1 MTLSA
6 PKQIIWVIAVILGVL
21 GILGYFVA
29 IPFVTANGFWL
40 VSAAFALLAIAT
52 LVKGL

>member
-29 IPFVTANGFWL
+29 IPFDSANGFWL
-40 VSAAFALLAIAT
+40 VSAAFALLAIAS

>member
-21 GILGYFVA
+21 GILSKFVE
-29 IPFVTANGFWL
+29 ISFVTANGFWF